1 MELGHLGVSMRVA
14 FDFETEG
21 IQDWPEYPPKP
32 AGLSIWNDG
41 APSGK
46 YYAFKHPTENNAT
59 FEEAVTALRQ
69 VWEDESAELIAWN
82 KPFDQLVAHVHFK
95 LPLVPKC
102 KMHDGLVLAFLL
114 DPHARELGLKPLA
127 EKYLGMPPEERDAV
141 KDWLVSH
148 GICRD
153 SKTKWGEHISK
164 APGALVGLYANG
176 DTLRT
181 LRLFDALYSRVVAL
195 GMLEAYERELRLQDV
210 MLKASLRGVPVNS
223 HRLGQDISMYDVA
236 LRRIDQRI
244 FELLNSA
251 PFNIDS
257 GPQLADALDRVI
269 PNIQWPLTAT
279 GKRSTSKDN
288 LAKILGSLQGELLA
302 CLQYRASV
310 ATCVDTFMRVWY
322 NQATSSNGD
331 GRIHCTW
338 NTTRSDEAGAR
349 TGRLSS
355 SPNFMNIPTLKSNKF
370 SKAVKLWEEYLKAQD
385 YPPLP
390 NVRSYIEAPA
400 GYKIVKRDFSSQE
413 LRVLAHYEDG
423 PLLAAYK
430 ANPKLDMHQWAA
442 DTINALT
449 GLSLTRKHTKTIAF
463 AILYG
468 SGLATLAEQMG
479 CDETEAAKAK
489 NAYME
494 AVPGI
499 RILSDGLTARASNG
513 KPIKTYGGRL
523 YHVEPARWDPK
534 RGRMQ
539 TFYYKLINVLIQGG
553 SADITKEAILAYD
566 AQAKHG
572 EFLLTV
578 HDELVIMVRD
588 EHVVDEM
595 AILRNCMD
603 AIPLDCPL
611 ESEGEVGQNYHEME
625 DYKEAA

>member
-1 MELGHLGVSMRVA
+1 MKVA
-14 FDFETEG
+14 FDFETEA
-21 IQDWPEYPPKP
+21 IEDWPKYPPAP
-32 AGLSIWNDG
+32 VGLSIWE
-41 APSGK
+41 SGSPEGR
-46 YYAFKHPTENNAT
+46 YYAFGHPTENNST
-59 FEEAVTALRQ
+59 YEEATAALARYWFDPD
-69 VWEDESAELIAWN
+69 VELIAWN
-82 KPFDQLVAHVHFK
+82 KPFDQLVAHMHMA
-95 LPLVPKC
+95 LPLEPAG

-114 DPHARELGLKPLA
+114 DPHARELGLKPVA
-127 EKYLGMPPEERDAV
+127 EAYLGMPPEERDAV
-141 KDWLVSH
+141 KDWLVRN
-148 GICRD
+148 GVCRD

-181 LRLFDALYSRVVAL
+181 LRLFDELYSRVANL
-195 GMLEAYERELRLQDV
+195 GMSGAYNREIKLQNV
-210 MLKASLRGVPVNS
+210 MLKASLRGIPVSIN
-223 HRLGQDISMYDVA
+223 RLKSDIGMYEEA
-236 LRRIDQRI
+236 LNRINTRI
-244 FELLNSA
+244 FELLGSA

-257 GPQLADALDRVI
+257 GPQLADALDAAI
-269 PNIQWPLTAT
+269 PGIQWPKTAT
-279 GKRSTSKDN
+279 GKRSTSKEN

-310 ATCVDTFMRVWY
+310 NTCVNTFMKVWHT
-322 NQATSSNGD
+322 QATHPRGD

-338 NTTRSDEAGAR
+338 NTTRSDDAGAR

-355 SPNFMNIPTLKSNKF
+355 TPNFMNIPTLKSAKF
-370 SKAVKLWEEYLKAQD
+370 AKAVALWKEHLQEKG
-385 YPPLP
+385 YPGLP
-390 NVRSYIEAPA
+390 NVRSYIEAPE
-400 GYKIVKRDFSSQE
+400 GHKLIKRDFSSQE

-566 AQAKHG
+566 AQTKHG

-578 HDELVIMVRD
+578 HDELVTMVLD
-588 EHVVDEM
+588 EHVVGEM

-611 ESEGEVGQNYHEME
+611 ESEGEIGQNYHEME
-625 DYKEAA
+625 EYKELA